1 MRFLTFYL
9 KGISHINNILVLS
22 KSLRAHKSQSQ
33 SKQIV
38 DQENYVLKSAAEKT
52 GCSGF
57 IARLDLSFSDSL
69 SLCSPDGKILGKGP
83 FPQCPYFHF
92 GITSLSGGSVV
103 KIPSANA
110 GDMGSYPGS
119 GSSLEKGLCSC
130 LRSPLDRGAWW
141 AIAHEVTKNGTQLSD

>member
-1 MRFLTFYL
+1 MCFSTFSF

-33 SKQIV
+33 SKQIT

-57 IARLDLSFSDSL
+57 IARLDLSFSHSL
-69 SLCSPDGKILGKGP
+69 SLCSPDGKILDKGP
-83 FPQCPYFHF
+83 FPLCPYFHF

-103 KIPSANA
+103 KIPPANA
-110 GDMGSYPGS
+110 GDTGSYPGS
-119 GSSLEKGLCSC
+119 GRYPGEGHVFLPEKSPGQRSLVGY
-130 LRSPLDRGAWW
+130 SP
-141 AIAHEVTKNGTQLSD
+141 